1 MNGVGAAAI
10 LCSACSTV
18 GTSLPDAACAGG
30 CPVASWAKGEA
41 SSAAVGGGG
50 ACWGASEALP
60 TPTEASSSCSAT
72 DWILLLGRFACGS
85 VTLLKADLPTLGDV
99 RSLMSAVLGR
109 TRRGPEEGA
118 GGPVV
123 LLSFSF
129 CSSVVGAEAALCRG
143 FFLESW
149 YRTCSSFVIFSKVG
163 LQHLHTHIL
172 QEMQVLPDPLLCAQM
187 AG

>member
-10 LCSACSTV
+10 LCSASSTV
-18 GTSLPDAACAGG
+18 GTSLPDAVFAGLP
-30 CPVASWAKGEA
+30 CPAASWAKGEA
-41 SSAAVGGGG
+41 TSAAVGGGE
-50 ACWGASEALP
+50 ACWGASEGLP
-60 TPTEASSSCSAT
+60 GPTEASSSCSAT

-85 VTLLKADLPTLGDV
+85 VTLLKADLPTLGGV
-99 RSLMSAVLGR
+99 RSLMSAMLGR

-129 CSSVVGAEAALCRG
+129 CSSVVGAEDALCRG

-163 LQHLHTHIL
+163 LQHLHTD
-172 QEMQVLPDPLLCAQM
+172 MSSR
-187 AG
+187 